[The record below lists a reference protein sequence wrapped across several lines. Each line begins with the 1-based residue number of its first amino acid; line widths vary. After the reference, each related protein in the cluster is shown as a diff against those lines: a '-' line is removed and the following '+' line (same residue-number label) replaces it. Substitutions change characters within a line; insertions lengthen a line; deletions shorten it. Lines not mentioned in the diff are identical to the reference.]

1 MGAASGS
8 LSNAFG
14 SFDAGI
20 GDRIE
25 RVTGSA
31 HTTATACRSRVR
43 LPKEKRLEHM
53 CIEREM
59 RKLMLAVQ
67 SMKMNK
73 YPHVQPR
80 NADLTALKMIFS
92 LFFRTTVLLSRT
104 NRLTSS
110 YR

>member
-14 SFDAGI
+14 ISDAGN

-31 HTTATACRSRVR
+31 HATATTCRSRVR
-43 LPKEKRLEHM
+43 LPKKTRLEHM

-59 RKLMLAVQ
+59 RKLMLI
-67 SMKMNK
+67 NK
-73 YPHVQPR
+73 NEQI
-80 NADLTALKMIFS
+80 NAPMYNLEMPTWQ
-92 LFFRTTVLLSRT
+92 R
-104 NRLTSS
+104 
-110 YR
+110 